1 MPQCLGYKNKERKG
15 LHMFNLEALFLM
27 EYSSVNNW
35 LNLCLWIQSPACI
48 LALVFVLTA
57 WYCFQCTVKCNTECA
72 PSTLFSTRVHILH
85 IFFLH
90 RKKYI
95 TFEFKKIFKFKM

>member
-57 WYCFQCTVKCNTECA
+57 WYCFQYTVKCNTEYA
-72 PSTLFSTRVHILH
+72 PSTLLSVLEFTFYT
-85 IFFLH
+85 FFFFTQKEIH
-90 RKKYI
+90 YI
-95 TFEFKKIFKFKM
+95 